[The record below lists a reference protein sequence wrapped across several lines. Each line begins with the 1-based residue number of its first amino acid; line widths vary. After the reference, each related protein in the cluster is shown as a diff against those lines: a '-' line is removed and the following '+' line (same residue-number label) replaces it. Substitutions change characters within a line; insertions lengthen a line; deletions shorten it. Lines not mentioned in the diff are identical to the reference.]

1 MALAPNSFVV
11 TNWSQDMVRHTELGQ
26 NSRMEKTRNPR
37 GYAGFSKLSEL
48 AGPFVPGEGFEPSR
62 VSSSHFEC
70 DASAI
75 SPPRLAEA
83 REDDTTER
91 SRSAGYPSLIET

>member
-1 MALAPNSFVV
+1 M
-11 TNWSQDMVRHTELGQ
+11 
-26 NSRMEKTRNPR
+26 
-37 GYAGFSKLSEL
+37 
-48 AGPFVPGEGFEPSR
+48 PGEGFEPSR

-91 SRSAGYPSLIET
+91 SRSAGYPSLNSDLNDVEGSDCGGGGAGVSPAD